1 MKCGNRLNT
10 LKHYFYES
18 KSIFFHPCHFES
30 WLIRIICCSVVKSC
44 WTLCNP
50 WTIACCPPLSP
61 EVCSNSCPL
70 SQWCYLTVLSCAT
83 PFFFCLQSFPTL
95 GSFQMSW
102 LFTSGGQS
110 IGTSALASV
119 LPMNIQGWLPLRL
132 NGLISL
138 MSKEIS
144 RVFSSS
150 PPKPPNA
157 CQLGKSMG
165 IKKRLRKISWLD
177 YRKEPKI
184 S

>member
-1 MKCGNRLNT
+1 MIKNILSFVSYH
-10 LKHYFYES
+10 LEYFLS
-18 KSIFFHPCHFES
+18 
-30 WLIRIICCSVVKSC
+30 CSVTRSC
-44 WTLCNP
+44 LTLCDP
-50 WTIACCPPLSP
+50 MDSACQASLSFTMFQTFLKFMSIESVMPSSHFILCCPLLLPS
-61 EVCSNSCPL
+61 
-70 SQWCYLTVLSCAT
+70 
-83 PFFFCLQSFPTL
+83 SFPAS
-95 GSFQMSW
+95 GSFPMSW